1 MSGSELIFG
10 IAFPLTAGAL
20 VAWTTR
26 HYGPDGPASNRWAVL
41 LQVFA
46 IALGWSFGQ
55 NGFMGGVQYPI
66 VSSDGLLRMQVMV
79 VCAISLIGGALLI
92 HRKWSD
98 RLTPSVMLAA
108 IIAAASVLTVVWL
121 RLRAPDEAGKPAY
134 LGAIFVGAVSAA
146 LMAWPLV
153 KMAGE
158 NRRITIA
165 AILAGITAA
174 SAAGLLGTG
183 SESVARLTVG
193 LALVCV
199 GMLATIIFVRSAA
212 VAVIT
217 IAAVCGGLA
226 GPRAAGMLFSS
237 MPLWLALL
245 LAVAPMCGYL
255 AGKLLGER
263 GGPALGAAVRIG
275 VPALVAAAGIA
286 PGIIALIRFVM
297 GEPDA
302 SDHGY

>member
-1 MSGSELIFG
+1 MNGLQILLG
-10 IAFPLTAGAL
+10 VVFPLLFGAV

-26 HYGPDGPASNRWAVL
+26 RDGPNGPASNRWAVP
-41 LQVFA
+41 LQVLA
-46 IALGWSFGQ
+46 IAMGWSFGQ
-55 NGFMGGVQYPI
+55 NGLMGGMQYPI
-66 VSSDGLLRMQVMV
+66 ISSDGLLRVQVIV
-79 VCAISLIGGALLI
+79 VCVLALFGGALLI
-92 HRKWSD
+92 HRKWAD
-98 RLTPSVMLAA
+98 RLTPTVTLAA

-121 RLRAPDEAGKPAY
+121 RLRAADETGKPAY
-134 LGAIFVGAVSAA
+134 IGAIFIGAATSA
-146 LMAWPLV
+146 LMAWPLI

-174 SAAGLLGTG
+174 TAAGLLGTG

-212 VAVIT
+212 VAAIT

-226 GPRAAGMLFSS
+226 GPRAAGVLFSS

-245 LAVAPMCGYL
+245 LAAAPMCGYL

-286 PGIIALIRFVM
+286 PGIIALVRFVM